1 MLRHVV
7 LFTWTPEATDEQKQR
22 VAAELR
28 TLPGLIP
35 QIRGYTFGTDAGI
48 NEGSWDFAVVA
59 DFDDTASYLVYR
71 DDPRHRAMSEQ
82 HIRPIVA
89 RRAALQYEP

>member
-7 LFTWTPEATDEQKQR
+7 LFIWTADATDEQKQR
-22 VAAELR
+22 VGAELG
-28 TLPGLIP
+28 TLPGLLP
-35 QIRGYTFGTDAGI
+35 QIRNYAFGSDAGI

-59 DFDDTASYLVYR
+59 DFDDTASYLEYR
-71 DDPRHRAMSEQ
+71 DDARHRAIIEQ

-89 RRAALQYEP
+89 QRAALQYEF